1 MPEAS
6 CIICLK
12 ELYLLPESYCVV
24 CPKWKVLQYH
34 ASTSSNSLHNLTYFG
49 TCNRETKLPKN
60 YVWQIDFYNLTHLKV
75 INQWYVL
82 LGDLFYNMLEC
93 KTHKNLNDFSR
104 YIIKY
109 NTIFLYSTVQFVCW
123 TRSSGGIS
131 GGSGGDGV
139 EAEVEGA
146 VGGQVSYNNR
156 FKIMIFVTEFHQIS
170 YIFFSQ
176 IFVIFGI
183 IIFSL

>member
-49 TCNRETKLPKN
+49 TCNRETKLPIN
-60 YVWQIDFYNLTHLKV
+60 YVWQIDFYKLTHLKV

-109 NTIFLYSTVQFVCW
+109 NTIFFIFNSSICLLNKELWWDLRRLWWGWSW
-123 TRSSGGIS
+123 SGG
-131 GGSGGDGV
+131 GGSCR
-139 EAEVEGA
+139 GA
-146 VGGQVSYNNR
+146 GKFQY
-156 FKIMIFVTEFHQIS
+156 
-170 YIFFSQ
+170 
-176 IFVIFGI
+176 
-183 IIFSL
+183 